1 MAQEMQEIDIR
12 LWITRILKNWYWFV
26 IGCIIAGGLGV
37 WHYFS
42 TTYKFTVDSEVVL
55 RENDAASMLPQADLM
70 NMLGFGGGKA
80 IADEMLVMNSRDM
93 MRQVIDGLGLQTEYR
108 KKEGLRWLGQYPGRD
123 LSVVYPTHFVDTML
137 RVAKISIKVRRND
150 YLVRVNYGRFVNSR
164 HKVKD
169 LTVPFETCAATL
181 CFDIHNLEGM
191 REGDCYHIVTY
202 PRLPLVNA
210 YCENFQV
217 SKKQKDANVISIS
230 TVTDMPSRGRDVIQ
244 KLIELYNAESVMD
257 KTLMAKNTETFLN
270 ERLSLME
277 KELAEAEQIEVQYQ
291 ESHNIV
297 DIEEEAGL
305 FLKENAE
312 YRKKLTEIETQLNLV
327 QFVLDFVED
336 DKYSNQLIPANLGI
350 TDPALIMLITEYNE
364 LMLRKMRVERS
375 ASGDNPVLNQM
386 HSQLSLMRENV
397 IATMIS
403 VRETLMIAKND
414 LEKLFYI
421 ADVWRDDAPAQIKQY
436 REVVRMKLMKEKLYL
451 FLYQKREE
459 NALSLVAAIPPAKII
474 AVPQMNP
481 TPLSPKWKYYA
492 LICLFLGMGFPLGI
506 MILGDMFN
514 NRISMNSKDLEKNL
528 KVKLA
533 GVIANNKGESVVIRE
548 GDHSVAAEMFRT
560 LRTNIRL
567 AQPTGLKCPVVLVTS
582 NVNDEGKSHV
592 AINLAISMAMVGK
605 KVALLEMD
613 FRKPSLAKYLNLSS
627 RGSLTDYLSNKA
639 YMLEDVIV
647 DSSIKNLDVLP
658 VGVAPSNPSELLQSD
673 RTETLFADLRER
685 YDYVVVDSAPVSMV
699 SDTFLLG
706 GTVDMTVF
714 VVRADYTTFEMID
727 SINRIYEQER
737 LPNMLAV
744 LNGVN
749 AKELNCSF

>member
-1 MAQEMQEIDIR
+1 MQEIDIR

-80 IADEMLVMNSRDM
+80 IADEMLVMKSRDM

-202 PRLPLVNA
+202 PRLPLINA

-230 TVTDMPSRGRDVIQ
+230 TTTDMPRRGCDVIQ

-257 KTLMAKNTETFLN
+257 KTLMAKNTEAFLS

-277 KELAEAEQIEVQYQ
+277 KELAEAEQVEVQYQ
-291 ESHNIV
+291 EMHNIV

-327 QFVLDFVED
+327 QFVLDFVVD
-336 DKYSNQLIPANLGI
+336 DKHSDQLIPANLGI

-375 ASGDNPVLNQM
+375 ASGDNPVLSQM
-386 HSQLSLMRENV
+386 HTQLSLMRENV

-414 LEKLFYI
+414 LETLFGV
-421 ADVWRDDAPAQIKQY
+421 ADAWRDDAPAQIKQY

-459 NALSLVAAIPPAKII
+459 NALSLVAAIPPAKVI
-474 AVPQMNP
+474 AVPQKDP
-481 TPLSPKWKYYA
+481 TPLSPKLKLYA
-492 LICLFLGMGFPLGI
+492 LICLFLGMGFPLGA
-506 MILGDMFN
+506 MILRDMFN
-514 NRISMNSKDLEKNL
+514 DRITMSSKNL
-528 KVKLA
+528 EEKLKVTLA

-548 GDHSVAAEMFRT
+548 GDNSVAAEMFRT

-567 AQPTGLKCPVVLVTS
+567 AQSTGLKCPVVLVTS

-592 AINLAISMAMVGK
+592 AINLAISMAMLGK

-627 RGSLTDYLSNKA
+627 QGSLTDYLSNKA

-658 VGVAPSNPSELLQSD
+658 VSVAPSNPSELLQSD
-673 RTETLFADLRER
+673 RVEALFADLRER
-685 YDYVVVDSAPVSMV
+685 YDYVVIDSAPVSVV

-706 GTVDMTVF
+706 GMADMTVY
-714 VVRADYTTFEMID
+714 VVRANYTTFEMID
-727 SINRIYEQER
+727 FINKIYEQER
-737 LPNMLAV
+737 LPKMLAV
-744 LNGVN
+744 LNGVDTR
-749 AKELNCSF
+749 ELDRSF

>member
-1 MAQEMQEIDIR
+1 MQEIDIR

-181 CFDIHNLEGM
+181 CFDNHNLKGM

-202 PRLPLVNA
+202 PRLPLINA

-230 TVTDMPSRGRDVIQ
+230 TTTDMPRRGCDVIQ
-244 KLIELYNAESVMD
+244 KLIDLYNTESVMD
-257 KTLMAKNTETFLN
+257 KTLMAKNTEAFLS

-277 KELAEAEQIEVQYQ
+277 KELAEAEQVEVQYQ
-291 ESHNIV
+291 EMHNIV

-312 YRKKLTEIETQLNLV
+312 YRKKMTEIETQLNLV

-481 TPLSPKWKYYA
+481 IPLSPKWKYYA

-548 GDHSVAAEMFRT
+548 GDHSVAAEKFRT

-567 AQPTGLKCPVVLVTS
+567 AQPTGLKSPVVLVTS
-582 NVNDEGKSHV
+582 SVNDEGKSHV
-592 AINLAISMAMVGK
+592 AINLAISMAMLGK

-613 FRKPSLAKYLNLSS
+613 FRKPALAKNLNLSS
-627 RGSLTDYLSNKA
+627 QGCLANYLSDKA
-639 YMLEDVIV
+639 YVLEDVIV

-658 VGVAPSNPSELLQSD
+658 VGVTPSNPSELLQSD
-673 RTETLFADLRER
+673 RTETLFADLRDR

-706 GTVDMTVF
+706 GTADMTVF

-727 SINRIYEQER
+727 SINKIYEQER

-749 AKELNCSF
+749 AKELDCGF

>member
-202 PRLPLVNA
+202 PRLPLINA

-230 TVTDMPSRGRDVIQ
+230 TTTDMPRRGCDVIQ

-257 KTLMAKNTETFLN
+257 KTLMAKNTEAFLS

-277 KELAEAEQIEVQYQ
+277 KELAEAEQVEVQYQ
-291 ESHNIV
+291 EMHNIV

-481 TPLSPKWKYYA
+481 IPLSPKWKYYA

-506 MILGDMFN
+506 MILGDMLN
-514 NRISMNSKDLEKNL
+514 KRISMNSKDLEKNL

-548 GDHSVAAEMFRT
+548 GDNSVAAEMFRT

-627 RGSLTDYLSNKA
+627 QGNLTDYLSNKA

-647 DSSIKNLDVLP
+647 DSSIKNLDILP

>member
-230 TVTDMPSRGRDVIQ
+230 TTTDMPRRGCDVIQ
-244 KLIELYNAESVMD
+244 KLIDLYNAESVMD
-257 KTLMAKNTETFLN
+257 KTLMAKNTEAFLS

-277 KELAEAEQIEVQYQ
+277 KELAEAEQVEVQYQ

-327 QFVLDFVED
+327 QFVLDFVVD
-336 DKYSNQLIPANLGI
+336 DKHSNQLIPANLGI

-481 TPLSPKWKYYA
+481 IPLSPKWKYYA

-567 AQPTGLKCPVVLVTS
+567 AQPTGLKCPVILVTS
-582 NVNDEGKSHV
+582 SVNDEGKAHV
-592 AINLAISMAMVGK
+592 AINLAISMAMLGK

-613 FRKPSLAKYLNLSS
+613 FRKPTLAKYLNLSS
-627 RGSLTDYLSNKA
+627 QGYLANYLSDKA
-639 YMLEDVIV
+639 YVLEDVIV

-658 VGVAPSNPSELLQSD
+658 VGVTPSNPSELLQSD

-685 YDYVVVDSAPVSMV
+685 YDYIVVDSAPVLMV

-706 GTVDMTVF
+706 GTADMTVF

-727 SINRIYEQER
+727 SINKIYEQER

-749 AKELNCSF
+749 AKELDCGF

>member
-1 MAQEMQEIDIR
+1 MQEIDIR

-55 RENDAASMLPQADLM
+55 RENDAASMLPQADLL

-202 PRLPLVNA
+202 PRLPLINA

-312 YRKKLTEIETQLNLV
+312 YRKKMTEIETQLNLV

-528 KVKLA
+528 KVTLA

-627 RGSLTDYLSNKA
+627 QGNLTDYLSNKA

-647 DSSIKNLDVLP
+647 DSSIKNLDILP

>member
-1 MAQEMQEIDIR
+1 MQEIDIR
-12 LWITRILKNWYWFV
+12 LWITRILKNWYWFA

-150 YLVRVNYGRFVNSR
+150 YLVRVNYGRSVNSR

-230 TVTDMPSRGRDVIQ
+230 TTTDMPRRGCDVIQ
-244 KLIELYNAESVMD
+244 KLIDLYNAESVMD
-257 KTLMAKNTETFLN
+257 KTLMAKNTEAFLS

-277 KELAEAEQIEVQYQ
+277 KELAEAEQVEVQYQ

-327 QFVLDFVED
+327 QFVLDFVVD
-336 DKYSNQLIPANLGI
+336 DKHSNQLIPANLGI

-481 TPLSPKWKYYA
+481 IPLSPKWKYYA

-567 AQPTGLKCPVVLVTS
+567 AQPTGLKSPVVLVTS

-592 AINLAISMAMVGK
+592 AINLAISMAMLGK

-627 RGSLTDYLSNKA
+627 QGGLTDYLSNKV

-658 VGVAPSNPSELLQSD
+658 VSVAPSNPSELLQSD

-706 GTVDMTVF
+706 GTADMTVF

-727 SINRIYEQER
+727 SINKIYEQER

-749 AKELNCSF
+749 AKELDCGF

>member
-1 MAQEMQEIDIR
+1 
-12 LWITRILKNWYWFV
+12 
-26 IGCIIAGGLGV
+26 
-37 WHYFS
+37 
-42 TTYKFTVDSEVVL
+42 
-55 RENDAASMLPQADLM
+55 
-70 NMLGFGGGKA
+70 
-80 IADEMLVMNSRDM
+80 
-93 MRQVIDGLGLQTEYR
+93 
-108 KKEGLRWLGQYPGRD
+108 
-123 LSVVYPTHFVDTML
+123 
-137 RVAKISIKVRRND
+137 
-150 YLVRVNYGRFVNSR
+150 
-164 HKVKD
+164 
-169 LTVPFETCAATL
+169 
-181 CFDIHNLEGM
+181 
-191 REGDCYHIVTY
+191 
-202 PRLPLVNA
+202 
-210 YCENFQV
+210 
-217 SKKQKDANVISIS
+217 
-230 TVTDMPSRGRDVIQ
+230 
-244 KLIELYNAESVMD
+244 
-257 KTLMAKNTETFLN
+257 
-270 ERLSLME
+270 
-277 KELAEAEQIEVQYQ
+277 
-291 ESHNIV
+291 
-297 DIEEEAGL
+297 
-305 FLKENAE
+305 
-312 YRKKLTEIETQLNLV
+312 
-327 QFVLDFVED
+327 
-336 DKYSNQLIPANLGI
+336 
-350 TDPALIMLITEYNE
+350 
-364 LMLRKMRVERS
+364 MLRKMRVERS

-397 IATMIS
+397 VATMIS

-414 LEKLFYI
+414 LEKLFYV
-421 ADVWRDDAPAQIKQY
+421 ADSWRDDAPAQIKQY

-481 TPLSPKWKYYA
+481 IPLSPKWKYYA

-548 GDHSVAAEMFRT
+548 GDNSVAAEMFRT

-627 RGSLTDYLSNKA
+627 QGNLTDYLSNKA

-647 DSSIKNLDVLP
+647 DSSIKNLDILP